1 MRWITGQS
9 GVGGG
14 AGRAGRVVRAAVV
27 ALVTAAALVVG
38 GTTASA
44 AVPAWDGGSGSG
56 SGGSGPAFDVPQST
70 LDAALTCGSG
80 TTNASRPVA
89 LFIAGTTLTPQEN
102 FSWNYFR
109 AFSAAGRPF
118 CSVELPNHEMSDIQV
133 GAEYVV
139 NAIRAVRERSG
150 QKVAIVGFSQGGMIG
165 RWALKYWPDTR
176 ADVGDYVGIDPSNH
190 GTLDAYPACAAA
202 GCAPA
207 FWQQQSFSHFTTALN
222 SGPETFA
229 GIDYTQMFT
238 PTDEVVVPNLGP
250 APSSALTTGAGRR
263 ANIST
268 FDVCPG
274 HVADHLSMGS
284 FDPLAYA
291 LVIDALDHDGPA
303 SAARID
309 RSVCTQLLQPGVDPT
324 TFPAHLASYTTGVA
338 LQVATYPHVLAEP
351 PLKPYAQ
358 GSTAQG

>member
-1 MRWITGQS
+1 VLTGRRRPS
-9 GVGGG
+9 SVGSLRR
-14 AGRAGRVVRAAVV
+14 GRAVRAVLVAVATAAV
-27 ALVTAAALVVG
+27 LVTGATTAAA
-38 GTTASA
+38 S
-44 AVPAWDGGSGSG
+44 VPAWGGGTGGSGSG
-56 SGGSGPAFDVPQST
+56 PGGSGPAFDVPQGA
-70 LDAALTCGSG
+70 LDAALSCGPG
-80 TTNASRPVA
+80 TTDASRPVA

-109 AFSAAGRPF
+109 AFAAAGRPY
-118 CSVELPNHEMSDIQV
+118 CSVELPNHAMSDIQV

-139 NAIRAVRERSG
+139 NAIRTVRERSG
-150 QKVAIVGFSQGGMIG
+150 RQVAIVGFSQGGMVG

-176 ADVGDYVGIDPSNH
+176 AKVGELVGIDPSNH
-190 GTLDAYPACAAA
+190 GTLDAYPVCAAA

-207 FWQQQSFSHFTTALN
+207 FWQQQTLSTFTTALN
-222 SGPETFA
+222 TGPETFA
-229 GIDYTQMFT
+229 GIDYTSMYT
-238 PTDEVVVPNLGP
+238 PTDEVVVPNLPP

-284 FDPLAYA
+284 FDALAYA

-309 RSVCTQLLQPGVDPT
+309 RSVCLAPLQPGVDPV
-324 TFPAHLASYTTGVA
+324 TFPARLATYVAGVG

-358 GSTAQG
+358 G